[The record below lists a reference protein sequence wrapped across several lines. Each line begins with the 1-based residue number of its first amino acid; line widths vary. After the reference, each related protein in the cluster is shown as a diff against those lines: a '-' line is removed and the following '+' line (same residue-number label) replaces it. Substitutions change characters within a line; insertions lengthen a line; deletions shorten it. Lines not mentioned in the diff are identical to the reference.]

1 LYALYTFLLKGYLVA
16 KVVIFSGAGL
26 SAESGLS
33 TFRDSGGLW
42 ERYKIED
49 ICSAGCLDWNYEE
62 TIRFYDKRRVQLAE
76 VKPNDAHKK
85 LATLKRKYPENIEL
99 VTQNVDDLFER
110 AGCEDVMHLHGF
122 LPQVR
127 CMSCGEVE
135 NIGYEEL
142 PIDRVCRE
150 CSGRLR
156 PDIVFFGEP
165 APMYTKG
172 FGLMDRAQMLVVIG
186 TSGNVI
192 NSDMF
197 IRGGE
202 KRAILNNLEPSE
214 MIDESLYELCLY
226 KKATEAIDEI
236 VLKVEEFLD

>member
-1 LYALYTFLLKGYLVA
+1 MP

-26 SAESGLS
+26 SAQSGLS

-62 TIRFYDKRRVQLAE
+62 TIKFYDKRRMQLAS
-76 VKPNDAHKK
+76 VSPNIAHTKI
-85 LATLKRKYPENIEL
+85 AELKNRHPKDIA
-99 VTQNVDDLFER
+99 VITQNVDDLFER
-110 AGCEDVMHLHGF
+110 AGCKDVMHLHGF
-122 LPQVR
+122 LPQIR
-127 CMSCGEVE
+127 CMSCGEIE

-142 PIDRVCRE
+142 PLERLCGG
-150 CSGRLR
+150 CKGRLR

-165 APMYTKG
+165 APAYAQG
-172 FGLMDRAQMLVVIG
+172 FALMDSCELLVVIG

-197 IRGGE
+197 IRGGN

-214 MIDESLYELCLY
+214 IIDERLYEKCLY
-226 KKATEAIDEI
+226 KPATEAIDEI
-236 VLKVEEFLD
+236 VDEVEGLLV